1 MSLHYGDIMSTIQI
15 RVDEELKKNAYRAFD
30 KMNLSPSDAM
40 RLFLRYVV
48 ENEKLPFTE
57 VSVLI
62 AEQDEDKDILD
73 VVRERLKHPAKRVR
87 VNLDEI

>member
-1 MSLHYGDIMSTIQI
+1 MSTIQI
-15 RVDEELKKNAYRAFD
+15 RVDEELKKNAYRAFY

-87 VNLDEI
+87 VKLDEI

>member
-1 MSLHYGDIMSTIQI
+1 MSTIQI
-15 RVDEELKKNAYRAFD
+15 RVDEALKKSAYQAFE

-40 RLFLRYVV
+40 RLFLRYVA

-57 VSVLI
+57 VSVMVS
-62 AEQDEDKDILD
+62 EQDEDEDIFD
-73 VVRERLKHPAKRVR
+73 IVRERLKNPAKRIR